1 MAISLFCISDDECKN
16 DAAVNTLANI
26 YGNDFVH
33 AFFTGS
39 QNPSMV
45 SPEANA
51 MAPILLG
58 GLADIAGIVAIFM
71 LFTITAIAL
80 LNSAQDGEA
89 FGKGAAGHIITGRML
104 LSGILLL
111 PTPSGYC
118 VVQIMLMFII
128 LGSNAATNYIYQ
140 KVVKASALSSITFN
154 QNISSN
160 SIKNLTNIDIYG
172 VRGFSLAHFQQNY
185 CVNLLNANYGQND
198 ISASGQITLKGQ
210 TYYIS
215 DIYLPSMHP
224 TIGAI
229 ASDVLYEGGDAK
241 TGTPY
246 RVIKLGA
253 KNTTIAKQN
262 APVCGSMRLTYP
274 SVSSYEQLQNSM
286 GSSQLNT
293 ALGLQE
299 ATQREIFQQISN
311 ISMLI
316 AENKR
321 SLLLDASAQVTTW
334 MNTNITNY
342 NVTSSDYSTVMASVD
357 FVSFRKLI
365 TDFQQKAANEY
376 YSIIVNN
383 NMPELIKSL
392 VDALTQKGWTYAGG
406 IKQRIIAVQGQQS
419 TTNSRSVISLTQPN
433 LNYLE
438 INDPREPKIK
448 AAFANARSVVETALG
463 KAEFAQYSDEE
474 LIAQSINEN
483 MSEDSDGK
491 AISSEV
497 NDKIVSM
504 MTNIKRRF
512 VNVLLTGEFS
522 EDSLSSL
529 SVTNAKAD
537 WLNNDTDVMANIQR
551 AGEWMG
557 IATQSISGLLQ
568 TTKTASTVAV
578 GVSGWSDTVR
588 AIADSVFLFLEH
600 VITPFLSKILFCMQI
615 LFFYMAIMI
624 PSMPYFFFITAVVAW
639 YVHTLQAMA
648 GLPFWAVMHMTPER
662 SFVGSQ
668 QQGYVTLISLFLR
681 PLLTITGLFFAFMMA
696 NPILLFVTDAF
707 FTMQEGLLTTSSSN
721 WLGAIATEF
730 VTFTGW
736 MVIYCT
742 LVMQI
747 CYMIFGL
754 AGALPDTVLQWLG
767 SGLQGGGWGQSNA
780 QTALDNSVKNNGIA
794 SSPGTSDGKQQK
806 PPENPNPGNGGG
818 NPSPG
823 TPGNSPSG
831 DGTMTNTQPSA
842 AETAQSVNQ
851 GVNSSSSSGGSSGE
865 SGGGLGGGVNTP
877 TNSVGGVKVGA
888 DGKALS
894 TKDMLTLNRSET
906 LGSQKTGNKVDML
919 KAIGVGAT
927 VGSIAGAVKG
937 VSKFSNTYA
946 ESQNSGNS
954 KAASLANAFKG
965 VGQSVSSGLKDGANR
980 GAHAQ
985 DAQNNGVNMM
995 NHVGAYNSL
1004 NNAPK

>member
-16 DAAVNTLANI
+16 DAAVSTLANI

-45 SPEANA
+45 TPDANA

-71 LFTITAIAL
+71 LLTITAIGL

-128 LGSNAATNYIYQ
+128 LGSNAATNYLYQ
-140 KVVKASALSSITFN
+140 KVVKASALSTITFN
-154 QNISSN
+154 QNVSSSN
-160 SIKNLTNIDIYG
+160 IENLAKVDVYG

-198 ISASGQITLKGQ
+198 ISATGQINLKGQ
-210 TYYIS
+210 SYFIS
-215 DIYLPSMHP
+215 DIYLPNMHP

-229 ASDVLYEGGDAK
+229 ASDVLYEGGDEK

-253 KNTTIAKQN
+253 KNTSIAKQG

-274 SVSSYEQLQNSM
+274 TVSSYDQLQNNL
-286 GSSQLNT
+286 GSSKLNT

-334 MNTNITNY
+334 MNTNIINY
-342 NVTSSDYSTVMASVD
+342 NVSSSDYSSVMAAID

-365 TDFQQKAANEY
+365 TGLQLKAANEY

-392 VDALTQKGWTYAGG
+392 VDALTAKGWTYAGG

-438 INDPREPKIK
+438 INDPRKPTIM
-448 AAFANARSVVETALG
+448 AAFSNARSVVETALG

-483 MSEDSDGK
+483 MSENTDAK
-491 AISSEV
+491 EISSEI

-522 EDSLSSL
+522 SDSLSSL

-537 WLNNDTDVMANIQR
+537 WLNNDTDVMSNIQR

-557 IATQSISGLLQ
+557 IATQTISGLLQ
-568 TTKTASTVAV
+568 TTKTASTVAI

-588 AIADSVFLFLEH
+588 AIADAVFLFLEH

-668 QQGYVTLISLFLR
+668 QQGYVTLVSLFLR
-681 PLLTITGLFFAFMMA
+681 PLLTITGLFFAFMMS

-780 QTALDNSVKNNGIA
+780 QTALDSSVKNNGVA
-794 SSPGTSDGKQQK
+794 TSPGGGDGKKGKSQQ
-806 PPENPNPGNGGG
+806 NPNQGNDGE
-818 NPSPG
+818 
-823 TPGNSPSG
+823 NSPSG
-831 DGTMTNTQPSA
+831 SPGGSPSGGGTMTNTQQSA

-851 GVNSSSSSGGSSGE
+851 GVNSNSFSGGE
-865 SGGGLGGGVNTP
+865 AGGGTSGIGGNTE
-877 TNSVGGVKVGA
+877 TNSTGGIKVGSN
-888 DGKALS
+888 GTALS
-894 TKDMLTLNRSET
+894 TKDMLTLNRQDT
-906 LGSQKTGNKVDML
+906 MGSQKTGNKVDML
-919 KAIGVGAT
+919 KAVGVGAA
-927 VGSIAGAVKG
+927 VGAIGGAAKG
-937 VSKFSNTYA
+937 ISNFKNSYA
-946 ESQNSGNS
+946 ESRNAESSQTS
-954 KAASLANAFKG
+954 SLAKAFKG
-965 VGQSVSSGLKDGANR
+965 VGQNITSGVREGANR

-985 DAQNNGVNMM
+985 DAQNNGVSMM
-995 NHVGAYNSL
+995 NHVGSYNSL
-1004 NNAPK
+1004 KNAPK